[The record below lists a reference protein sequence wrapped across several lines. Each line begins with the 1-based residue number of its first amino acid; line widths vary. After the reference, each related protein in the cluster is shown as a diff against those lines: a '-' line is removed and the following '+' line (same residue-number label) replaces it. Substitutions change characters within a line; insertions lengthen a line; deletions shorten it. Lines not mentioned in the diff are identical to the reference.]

1 MLAAIYEKTGAAR
14 EVLRVVELP
23 DPRPAAGEVRVK
35 LATSGVNPSD
45 VKTRAGRRT
54 TVLPYP
60 RIVPHSDGAGV
71 IDAVGP
77 GVPESRLGERVWVW
91 NACWGRA
98 DGTAANYVALPSAQ
112 AVPLPA
118 SVSFAAG
125 ACLGIP
131 ALTALHAVLMDGGV
145 AGKTV
150 LVAGGAGAVGHYAVQ
165 FASRL
170 GAAKVIASV
179 STEEKAAI
187 ARAAGADE
195 VVRYRDEPLA
205 QRVLELTG
213 GQGVDRVIE
222 VDIAANAAADVQVLR
237 AGGECVVYG
246 SGRSPYE
253 LPFFPWIAKNLQLKF
268 FIVYHLAAADRAR
281 AEAVLAR
288 MLARGELSHA
298 IAARLPLEEIAAAHE
313 LVERGAATGN
323 VVLRVGAG

>member
-54 TVLPYP
+54 SALPYP

-131 ALTALHAVLMDGGV
+131 ALTAWHAVHMDGGV
-145 AGKTV
+145 TGKAV
-150 LVAGGAGAVGHYAVQ
+150 LVTGGAGAVGHYAVQ
-165 FASRL
+165 FAKAA
-170 GAAKVIASV
+170 GARCVVATTSGP
-179 STEEKAAI
+179 EKAAL

-195 VVRYRDEPLA
+195 VINYREEDVA
-205 QRVLELTG
+205 ARVLEATAG
-213 GQGVDRVIE
+213 AGVERVVE
-222 VDIAANAAADVQVLR
+222 VDIAANLRTIMDALR
-237 AGGECVVYG
+237 AEGDIVAYG
-246 SGRSPYE
+246 SGAPE
-253 LPFFPWIAKNLQLKF
+253 IAVPFLPSVLKNIRYRF
-268 FIVYHLAAADRAR
+268 FIVYHLSATDRAR
-281 AEAVLAR
+281 ALADLTR
-288 MLARGELSHA
+288 QLEQGDLGHHLGPSF
-298 IAARLPLEEIAAAHE
+298 PLQEIAAAHE
-313 LVERGAATGN
+313 AVERGAFGN
-323 VVLRVGAG
+323 VVVTLD

>member
-23 DPRPAAGEVRVK
+23 DPQPAAGEVRVK

-131 ALTALHAVLMDGGV
+131 ALTAWHAVHMDGGV
-145 AGKTV
+145 AGKAV
-150 LVAGGAGAVGHYAVQ
+150 LVTGGAGAVGHYAVQ
-165 FASRL
+165 FAQAA
-170 GAAKVIASV
+170 GARCVIATTSGP
-179 STEEKAAI
+179 EKAAL

-195 VVRYRDEPLA
+195 VINYREEDVA
-205 QRVLELTG
+205 ARVLEATAG
-213 GQGVDRVIE
+213 AGVERVVE
-222 VDIAANAAADVQVLR
+222 VDIAANLGTVLGALR
-237 AGGECVVYG
+237 AEGDIVAYG
-246 SGRSPYE
+246 SGAPE
-253 LPFFPWIAKNLQLKF
+253 IAVPFLPSVLKNIRYRF
-268 FIVYHLAAADRAR
+268 FIVYHLSATDRAR
-281 AEAVLAR
+281 ALADLTR
-288 MLARGELSHA
+288 QLEQGDLGHHLGPSF
-298 IAARLPLEEIAAAHE
+298 PLREIAAAHE
-313 LVERGAATGN
+313 AVERGAFGN
-323 VVLRVGAG
+323 VVVTLD